1 MSQDGRSVIAVLQP
15 VGNFSTPVL
24 HSSLAFHRNPPPFPQ
39 QIPPQEHSNG
49 VEGGWVDLEGPVLRK
64 GRFYGNWVFIL
75 PQQLSGLPLGDSL
88 LAGLQNAAFM
98 LRIHYTHAHTSKKK
112 TGSHAIKKLKKL
124 QWRLPEGH
132 SVSIVLHKNP
142 KQGKI
147 ATFQHLQVSMHQREL
162 L

>member
-75 PQQLSGLPLGDSL
+75 PQQLSELPLGDSL

-98 LRIHYTHAHTSKKK
+98 LRIHYTHAHTCTHKWKKK
-112 TGSHAIKKLKKL
+112 QALMPSKNSRNCSEGSLKDIQFPSYCIKTQNKEK
-124 QWRLPEGH
+124 
-132 SVSIVLHKNP
+132 
-142 KQGKI
+142 
-147 ATFQHLQVSMHQREL
+147 
-162 L
+162 